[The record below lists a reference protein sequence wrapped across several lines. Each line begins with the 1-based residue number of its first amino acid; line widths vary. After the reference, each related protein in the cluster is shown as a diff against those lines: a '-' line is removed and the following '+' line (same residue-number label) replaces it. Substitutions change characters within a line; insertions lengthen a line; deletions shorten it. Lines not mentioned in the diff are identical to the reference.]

1 METPRHYRD
10 EAQTCLELARCMIDP
25 HAAHILRRAAAQYIL
40 QATELEK
47 TTLDDSPPTV
57 LNS

>member
-1 METPRHYRD
+1 METPRHYHD
-10 EAQTCLELARCMIDP
+10 QAQMCLELARYMIAP

-47 TTLDDSPPTV
+47 TRRLAAHS
-57 LNS
+57 S